1 MSAWRGVGLALG
13 SVLLVSGAQL
23 GMRWGMTRLPPA
35 IQWLDSLGSLDLAA
49 LAVLAG
55 AVLAYALSMLCWL
68 IALNHLPLS
77 RAYSLLSLSY
87 ALVYLGAAWLP
98 GLGEPLS
105 LARTLGVGLVIAGV
119 ITINAPRRRDG
130 TNVMKSGD
138 PRRHKITQ
146 YE

>member
-23 GMRWGMTRLPPA
+23 GMRWGMTRLPAPS
-35 IQWLDSLGSLDLAA
+35 QWLDALGSLDLAA
-49 LAVLAG
+49 LLVLTG

-119 ITINAPRRRDG
+119 ITINAPRRGNG
-130 TNVMKSGD
+130 TNVIKSGD
-138 PRRHKITQ
+138 ARQKITQ

>member
-1 MSAWRGVGLALG
+1 MSVWRGIALALG
-13 SVLLVSGAQL
+13 SVVLVSGAQL
-23 GMRWGMTRLPPA
+23 GMRWGMTRLPAPS
-35 IQWLDSLGSLDLAA
+35 QWLDALGSLDVAA
-49 LAVLAG
+49 LLVLAG

-68 IALNHLPLS
+68 IALKYLPLS

-87 ALVYLGAAWLP
+87 ALVYLGASWLP

-119 ITINAPRRRDG
+119 ITINAPRRGNG
-130 TNVMKSGD
+130 TSVIESGD
-138 PRRHKITQ
+138 ARQKITQ

>member
-1 MSAWRGVGLALG
+1 MSARRGVLLALC

-23 GMRWGMTRLPPA
+23 GMRWSMTRLPSPT
-35 IQWLDSLGSLDLAA
+35 QWLDTFASLNLDA
-49 LAVLAG
+49 LLVLGA

-77 RAYSLLSLSY
+77 RAYSLLGLSY

-105 LARTLGVGLVIAGV
+105 LPRTLGVGLVIAGV
-119 ITINAPRRRDG
+119 MLINTPRATPPATDNEKSTAPIER
-130 TNVMKSGD
+130 
-138 PRRHKITQ
+138 P
-146 YE
+146 

>member
-1 MSAWRGVGLALG
+1 MSAGRGSVLALG

-23 GMRWGMTRLPPA
+23 GMRWGMSRLPPPDR
-35 IQWLDSLGSLDLAA
+35 WLDTLVSLDPAA
-49 LAVLAG
+49 LLVLAG

-68 IALNHLPLS
+68 VALDHLPLG

-98 GLGEPLS
+98 GLGEPLGLS
-105 LARTLGVGLVIAGV
+105 RTLGVGLVIAGV

-130 TNVMKSGD
+130 TNVIKSGD
-138 PRRHKITQ
+138 ARQKLTQ
-146 YE
+146 FD

>member
-1 MSAWRGVGLALG
+1 MSAARGIALALG
-13 SVLLVSGAQL
+13 SVLLVSSAQL
-23 GMRWGMTRLPPA
+23 GMRWSMTRLPAPS
-35 IQWLDSLGSLDLAA
+35 QWLDALSALDPAA
-49 LAVLAG
+49 LLVLGG

-105 LARTLGVGLVIAGV
+105 LTRTLGVGLVIAGV
-119 ITINAPRRRDG
+119 MLINTPRR
-130 TNVMKSGD
+130 TTEQPSSNPTTLTPKHA
-138 PRRHKITQ
+138 PF
-146 YE
+146 E